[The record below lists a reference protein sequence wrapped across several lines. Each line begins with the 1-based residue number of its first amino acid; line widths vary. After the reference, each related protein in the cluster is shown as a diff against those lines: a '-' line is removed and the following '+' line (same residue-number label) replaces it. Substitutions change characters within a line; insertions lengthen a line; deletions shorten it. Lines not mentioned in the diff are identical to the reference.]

1 VLALALAEWVEG
13 NKGLWSHARQYSWVT
28 IANNLSGWQI
38 ILKKSKLKMDT
49 SLNKA
54 QYKQELLYG

>member
-38 ILKKSKLKMDT
+38 ILKKIKT
-49 SLNKA
+49 QN
-54 QYKQELLYG
+54 GHIP